1 VFGGWDQDNRYG
13 SVAARPGG
21 APHMAGSSP
30 FRRAYDEQRESQL
43 NLVRRISASRAE
55 AEASKYKAVPEPPK
69 TGGSFLGDVAAP
81 LLGGIARGVLG
92 SLSGLGAASSASSP
106 LSSGVPW
113 SFPSGLSSSGI
124 LGGLGQSQFS
134 YSPSAFNSTGFSFP
148 R

>member
-1 VFGGWDQDNRYG
+1 MFGGWDQDNRYS

-30 FRRAYDEQRESQL
+30 FRRAYGELKRQESD
-43 NLVRRISASRAE
+43 LVGKIWASRAE
-55 AEASKYKAVPEPPK
+55 VKASKYKPVPEPPK

-106 LSSGVPW
+106 LFSGVPW

-148 R
+148 G